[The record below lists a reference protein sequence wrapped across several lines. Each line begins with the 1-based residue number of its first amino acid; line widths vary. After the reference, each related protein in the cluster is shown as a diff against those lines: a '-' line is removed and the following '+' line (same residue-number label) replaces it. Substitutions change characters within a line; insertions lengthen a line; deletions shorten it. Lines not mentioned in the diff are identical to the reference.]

1 MFRPDEKITNDND
14 DENKYIAYVGMED
27 LLEKLKILN
36 YEVELIAELKMKP
49 IHKYYFVTSKNP
61 GEQFYLFASV
71 AAWLIRKSGQ
81 SIETPQEYDDPNIV
95 ITNILDKLRENN
107 VTIDFSLS
115 KLKQGVGEHV
125 VFVLN
130 TLADKALSYVGFQ
143 WKKPKTPEE
152 KDDETE
158 VIDDECEI
166 ILDRVEEEMLAAY
179 SDDSEEENIFN
190 MNNLNGTK
198 NGHNHEFDIGENV
211 DVEAWKL
218 ELERVLPYLK
228 VTIKNDN
235 RDWRAHFEQ
244 MKSYRTSNDNSLNF
258 TKTHLDKLH
267 KDIVVT
273 LEKISNRE
281 RYLNKEL
288 EPVLDEYRL
297 LQDQLSKVKENYQNI
312 NGGVMERTRHL
323 AHLSEKI
330 DTLIQQ
336 MEERGS
342 SMTDGTPLVNIKKGI
357 AKIKA
362 EISEMDVRIAVLDCI
377 LLQSKMKEKTLLEH
391 DLYKSTKYV

>member
-244 MKSYRTSNDNSLNF
+244 MKSYRASNDNSLNF